1 MIRSIL
7 VPVHQS
13 PSSGAAMK
21 TAARLAHLVKGRL
34 HALFVVDP
42 YRFLYVPLT
51 SAVGS
56 PITGDIPLHAPLPPA
71 DLLAEEEA
79 VEDEEKELRQTFR
92 TICDREGLQ
101 GDFRMLR
108 GDLNRTI
115 VRCSRSVDLILM
127 GSRTEG
133 SHSLVEDVLRESARP
148 LMVVPTDG
156 RTTGP
161 VLFAYDGSAASQRA
175 MAMGASLLASG
186 AHPSAHVL
194 TVGKP
199 AASRDHLWDAR
210 QYLSAYVTDVTTHE
224 AEGDVATNVQRVA
237 DDIGAGLVV
246 LGTHGHSALRSVL
259 FGSTTTQVLERAG
272 EAVLF
277 VG

>member
-13 PSSGAAMK
+13 PSAAAAMK
-21 TAARLAHLVKGRL
+21 TAAGLAHRVQGRL

-71 DLLAEEEA
+71 DLLAEEVA
-79 VEDEEKELRQTFR
+79 VEDEERELRETFQKV
-92 TICDREGLQ
+92 CGKEGLQ

-108 GDLNRTI
+108 GDVNRTI

-127 GSRTEG
+127 GSRSDG
-133 SHSLVEDVLRESARP
+133 SHGLVEDVLRESARP
-148 LMVVPTDG
+148 VYVVPTAG
-156 RTTGP
+156 RTGGP
-161 VLFAYDGSAASQRA
+161 ILFAYDGSTASQRA
-175 MAMGASLLASG
+175 MTVGASILASG
-186 AHPSAHVL
+186 AHTSAHVL
-194 TVGKP
+194 TVGKSP
-199 AASRDHLWDAR
+199 DNRDHLWDAR
-210 QYLSAYVTDVTTHE
+210 QYLSAYVTGITTHE
-224 AEGDVATNVQRVA
+224 SEGDVAESIRRVS
-237 DDIGAGLVV
+237 DEIGAGLVV
-246 LGTHGHSALRSVL
+246 LGTHGHSALRTAL
-259 FGSTTTQVLERAG
+259 FGSTTTKVLDTAA